1 MLPRT
6 LLIAFLLSFFSDH
19 AFGQDTS
26 RANLF
31 PLHDGDYWEYNSYL
45 PFSFPDTFFT
55 ATLKVIGDTILS
67 NGKTYKQIRLT
78 DLNSD
83 GKIFRRIDDS
93 LNVLW
98 GFTIGDTVIGR
109 LLFKLE
115 AQIGETWLPNF
126 PDSGFISQVVDI
138 YDVDAFGQ
146 IRTVMEIHGES
157 YPHAIIFEDYSL
169 MEGIGMTFWA
179 GEGFY
184 WSFRGAIVNGKQY
197 GTITSV
203 EKGNDVAPSAFE
215 LFQNYPNPF
224 NAATTIRYKLTQRN
238 KIQIAIYDIAG
249 REVVN
254 LVNEVDYPAGEYSA
268 IWNGRDKKGREV
280 ASGIY
285 FYQLRAGSFVDTKKA
300 LLVR

>member
-1 MLPRT
+1 L
-6 LLIAFLLSFFSDH
+6 LLISLTLACFSVQG
-19 AFGQDTS
+19 FGQDTS

-31 PLHDGDYWEYNSYL
+31 PLNNGDYWQYNSYL

-55 ATLKVIGDTILS
+55 ASRKVIGDTLLP
-67 NGKTYKQIRLT
+67 NGMTYKFIIEKDFNYDNGSLFLRM
-78 DLNSD
+78 DEA
-83 GKIFRRIDDS
+83 
-93 LNVLW
+93 LNVMQ
-98 GFTIGDTVIGR
+98 GFTIGDTIIERFLYR
-109 LLFKLE
+109 LN
-115 AQIGETWLPNF
+115 AQIGESWLPNF
-126 PDSGFISQVVDI
+126 PDSGFINQVVDI
-138 YDVDAFGQ
+138 YDVEALGQ

-157 YPHAIIFEDYSL
+157 YPHAIIFEDYTL

-184 WSFRGAIVNGKQY
+184 WSFRGAIINGKQY

-203 EKGNDVAPSAFE
+203 EKENDVVPRAFE

-224 NAATTIRYKLTQRN
+224 NAATIIRYKLTQRN
-238 KIQIAIYDIAG
+238 KIQIAIYDVAG
-249 REVVN
+249 REVVK
-254 LVNEVDYPAGEYSA
+254 LVNEEEYPAGEYSA

-285 FYQLRAGSFVDTKKA
+285 FYQLRAGSLVDTKKA

>member
-1 MLPRT
+1 M
-6 LLIAFLLSFFSDH
+6 LLIAIFFDLSSDH
-19 AFGQDTS
+19 GFGQDTS

-31 PLHDGDYWEYNSYL
+31 PLQDGDYWEYNSYL

-55 ATLKVIGDTILS
+55 ASRRVIGDTLMP
-67 NGKTYKQIRLT
+67 NGKIYKYIRET
-78 DLNSD
+78 DYNYND
-83 GKIFRRIDDS
+83 GSLFLRIDDS
-93 LNVLW
+93 LNVFEFHRILENT
-98 GFTIGDTVIGR
+98 FEV
-109 LLFKLE
+109 LLFKLN
-115 AQIGETWLPNF
+115 AQKGEIWFPGL
-126 PDSGFISQVVDI
+126 PDSNIVSQIIDI
-138 YDVDAFGQ
+138 YEDEAYGKL
-146 IRTVMEIHGES
+146 RKVMDIHQES
-157 YPHAIIFEDYSL
+157 YPFAIVFWDYSL
-169 MEGIGMTFWA
+169 LEGIGLTFWA

-184 WSFRGAIVNGKQY
+184 WSFRGAIINGTQY

-203 EKGNDVAPSAFE
+203 EKENDVIPSDFE